1 MTPDRK
7 AAARF
12 VVATARGATV
22 AALVPE
28 GFPALSEDG
37 PQPVIVTASSA
48 AATASRPA
56 RRNASKRPKRGV
68 PG

>member
-1 MTPDRK
+1 MIARCK
-7 AAARF
+7 GAAGLVF
-12 VVATARGATV
+12 ATARGATV

-48 AATASRPA
+48 AATISRPEVFIT
-56 RRNASKRPKRGV
+56 P
-68 PG
+68 